1 MSDFPPHFRR
11 PGGGESPHVFRLS
24 RYDPPVPCQHCQSMS
39 RGERLRWEYNT
50 AMRRGLAILLVALF
64 SFSPIAP
71 AVFASDGDSRLPAC
85 CRRGGKHGCAM
96 MASQP
101 ASPSGHA
108 VQAAPCRFFPLAKA
122 ISPGRTVSLPP
133 ASQAMVAGLLSH
145 PISRSQAESVYRIPY
160 HRAGQ
165 QRAPPI
171 SPL

>member
-1 MSDFPPHFRR
+1 LPHFRR
-11 PGGGESPHVFRLS
+11 PGGGESPRVFRLS
-24 RYDPPVPCQHCQSMS
+24 KYDPAVPCQHRRSVS
-39 RGERLRWEYNT
+39 RGGGLRWEYNT
-50 AMRRGLAILLVALF
+50 AMRRRLAMLLVALF

-108 VQAAPCRFFPLAKA
+108 VQAATCGLFPPAKA
-122 ISPGRTVSLPP
+122 IAPVRTVSLSAVSLATFAELP
-133 ASQAMVAGLLSH
+133 SH
-145 PISRSQAESVYRIPY
+145 PASRSQADAVYRIAY
-160 HRAGQ
+160 NRAGQ

>member
-24 RYDPPVPCQHCQSMS
+24 KYDPPVPCQH
-39 RGERLRWEYNT
+39 RWEYNT

-96 MASQP
+96 MAGQP
-101 ASPSGHA
+101 ASSSGHA
-108 VQAAPCRFFPLAKA
+108 VQAAPCGFFPVAKA
-122 ISPGRTVSLPP
+122 IAPGRTVSLPP
-133 ASQAMVAGLLSH
+133 ASQAMLAGLLSH
-145 PISRSQAESVYRIPY
+145 SVSRFQAESVVRIPY

-165 QRAPPI
+165 ERAPPI

>member
-1 MSDFPPHFRR
+1 LPHFRR
-11 PGGGESPHVFRLS
+11 PGGGESPRVFRLS
-24 RYDPPVPCQHCQSMS
+24 KYDPAVPCQHRRSMS
-39 RGERLRWEYNT
+39 RGGGLRWEYNT
-50 AMRRGLAILLVALF
+50 AMRRRLAMLLVALF

-108 VQAAPCRFFPLAKA
+108 VQAATCRLFPPAKA
-122 ISPGRTVSLPP
+122 IAPVRTVSLSAVSRATFAELP
-133 ASQAMVAGLLSH
+133 SH
-145 PISRSQAESVYRIPY
+145 PASRSQADAVYRIAY
-160 HRAGQ
+160 NRAGQ